1 MVLSV
6 QSDYEKA
13 AEIIHAVARERIEQ
27 GHSPGVT
34 WTLENTTPE
43 RLLERFP
50 DKSEYFVILLDDRI
64 IGAFILTKKK
74 TDPKWNIGIGF
85 RYLAKFCLLKKHRG
99 MGYADTALKLIKASS
114 QSGVRLE
121 VRKKGQEGLERLY
134 LRNGFVKKDTSKDMY
149 LFEWRRA
156 TV

>member
-1 MVLSV
+1 MLSV
-6 QSDYEKA
+6 QSDFEKA
-13 AEIIHAVARERIEQ
+13 AEIIHAVAKERIEQ
-27 GHSPGVT
+27 GHHPGVT

-50 DKSEYFVILLDDRI
+50 DKSEYFAILLDDRI

-74 TDPKWNIGIGF
+74 TDAKWNIGIGF
-85 RYLAKFCLLKKHRG
+85 RYLAKFCILSKYRG
-99 MGYADTALKLIKASS
+99 MGYADVALKLIKAFT

-134 LRNGFVKKDTSKDMY
+134 LRNGFVKKSASKDMH
-149 LFEWRRA
+149 LFEWRR
-156 TV
+156 TPS